1 MNAYTHTYFLDGKL
15 HVRGS
20 AGAGAS
26 MPSVLYVEPDGQHR
40 GASISFHIDSKLSAA
55 EQAEIAERFAQ
66 GVTTWAAEVRA
77 RADAERTAADEL
89 TEARAEIARF
99 KGETGGAA

>member
-20 AGAGAS
+20 AIAAAV
-26 MPSVLYVEPDGQHR
+26 PSVLYIDPDGQHR
-40 GASISFHIDSKLSAA
+40 GASVNFHIHNALPLA

-66 GVTTWAAEVRA
+66 GVTEWAASIRA
-77 RADAERTAADEL
+77 HADAERTAADEL
-89 TEARAEIARF
+89 AEARAEIARL
-99 KGETGGAA
+99 KAESEDA